1 MTTPFKRYAAGALLC
16 ALLLTA
22 LGGRV
27 LRGMDVMPGESP
39 VAGAEARIDDLL
51 AGGGWRPGEKL
62 PITGD
67 FTYAARVYRKE
78 GCPPLLVSVVGGG
91 GDADGLFRR
100 PGAPPWRFMHGGR
113 AYERPP
119 SVRFLVDS
127 IIAAI
132 MPGVDAPPPIIAVAR
147 IAEAPACEGPTPAEW
162 RQLARAP
169 AAGQDGM
176 RTAAE

>member
-1 MTTPFKRYAAGALLC
+1 MKSFTAGALLC
-16 ALLLTA
+16 ALLLAA

-27 LRGMDVMPGESP
+27 LRSMDIMPADRPAE
-39 VAGAEARIDDLL
+39 GAEARIDDLL
-51 AGGGWRPGEKL
+51 AGDGWRPGERL

-78 GCPPLLVSVVGGG
+78 SCPPLLVSIIGAG

-100 PGAPPWRFMHGGR
+100 PGAPPWRFLHGGR

-119 SVRFLVDS
+119 SVRFLTDS
-127 IIAAI
+127 IIAAV

-147 IAEAPACEGPTPAEW
+147 TAEAPGCDGPTPAEW
-162 RQLARAP
+162 GRLASAP
-169 AAGQDGM
+169 AAGQDGL